1 MKKIIIL
8 FLFLLAS
15 SNAQV
20 INIKGKII
28 NAETGLSLEGANI
41 ALKSDKQFGTVS
53 DVDGMFVL
61 TGQYKSD
68 DLIEFSF
75 IGYEKITKAV
85 SSFLE
90 FPNINLV
97 KLIPA
102 IISSQSVLVQ
112 AFRQNREI
120 APINYSTIKRDEI
133 KDDYTLQ
140 DVPQFLSSLP
150 STTFYSE
157 SGNGIGYNYLSI
169 RGFDQRRISVSINGI
184 PQNDPE
190 DHNVYWLDFPDL
202 LSSADFIQV
211 QKGSGAGVIGY
222 PAIGGS
228 VNIVTS
234 SFANEPGLNLQ
245 ASIGSYNTRKYSVSF
260 SSGLIGEKYSFNARL
275 SQILSSG
282 YREKSWVKFN
292 SYHFSAVRFDD
303 KLTTQ
308 INIYGGPIADG
319 LAYNGIP
326 KFYVTD
332 KNLRRKNYSYWE
344 ADENQKVITYKSERR
359 AEEIE
364 NFSQPHFELLN
375 DYQFNKDLKLNS
387 ALFLV
392 IGQGFFD
399 YDGSWA
405 DSSYFRLTAENGFV
419 SSSNPV
425 NAIIR
430 AQVEN
435 KQWGW
440 IPRLNLQHE
449 NGNLIFGAE
458 LRNHKSIHWGSIS
471 YAENLPPGVTK
482 DYRYYSYNGSKT
494 ISNAFVNENYKMND
508 DISLHGELQI
518 AHHQYRLYNE
528 KYIGTDFKVKDIFLN
543 SRFGM
548 NYKISNGRVLHL
560 SFARVTREPRLKN
573 YYDAAES
580 SGGEVPQF
588 EKSSNGKYDFNKP
601 YVQPETMN
609 DLEIGA
615 YLSEENFSLSLNL
628 FYMLFKNEIV
638 KNGKLDRFGQPITGN
653 MESTVHQGIEFAAS
667 VKPLSGLDIHANASL
682 SKNIIKSGKYFVDA
696 ATSIDMQGNRIGGFP
711 DLLAN
716 IILSYKYSNF
726 YFKLSGK
733 YVGKFYSDNF
743 DKNLSD
749 YIYQNPGFVEYS
761 DNVNDAYF
769 ASDIFTSYEF
779 NLFDS
784 RVPSKIFVQVNNL
797 FDNLYSAHAIGKEF
811 FPVAER
817 NFLAG
822 VQIGL

>member
-8 FLFLLAS
+8 FLFLLINS
-15 SNAQV
+15 YAQV
-20 INIKGKII
+20 TKISGKII
-28 NAETGLSLEGANI
+28 DAETGLPLEGANI
-41 ALKSDKQFGTVS
+41 ILKSDKTIGAVS
-53 DVDGMFVL
+53 DEDGKFVL
-61 TGQYKSD
+61 TSQFNPD
-68 DLIEFSF
+68 DLIEISF
-75 IGYEKITKAV
+75 IGYTKISKPV
-85 SSFLE
+85 SSFLSS
-90 FPNINLV
+90 PNINLI
-97 KLIPA
+97 KLIPE

-112 AFRQNREI
+112 AFRQRQEI
-120 APINYSTIKRDEI
+120 APINYSTINRKEI
-133 KDDYTLQ
+133 KDNYTLQ

-202 LSSADFIQV
+202 ISSADLIQV
-211 QKGSGAGVIGY
+211 QKGSGSGVIGY

-234 SFANEPGLNLQ
+234 SFPNEQKFNLQ
-245 ASIGSYNTRKYSVSF
+245 ASLGSYNTRKYSASF
-260 SSGLIGEKYSFNARL
+260 SSGLIDNKYSFHARL

-292 SYHFSAVRFDD
+292 SYHLSAVRFDE

-308 INIYGGPIADG
+308 INLYGGPIADG
-319 LAYNGIP
+319 LAYNGLP
-326 KFYVTD
+326 KFSVKD
-332 KNLRRKNYSYWE
+332 KSLRRKNFSYWE
-344 ADENQKVITYKSERR
+344 ADENQKVITYSTERR
-359 AEEIE
+359 PEEIE
-364 NFSQPHFELLN
+364 NFSQPHFEILN
-375 DYQFNKDLKLNS
+375 DYKFSNDVNFSS

-392 IGQGFFD
+392 IGEGFFD

-405 DSSYFRLTAENGFV
+405 DSSYFRLTAENGFLQ
-419 SSSNPV
+419 SSNPGD
-425 NAIIR
+425 AIIR

-435 KQWGW
+435 NQFGW

-449 NGNLIFGAE
+449 NGNLIVGAE
-458 LRNHKSIHWGSIS
+458 IRKHKSLHWGSIN
-471 YAENLPPGVTK
+471 YAENLLAGITK

-494 ISNAFVNENYKMND
+494 ILNAFVNENYKLND
-508 DISLHGELQI
+508 NISLLGELQI
-518 AHHQYRLYNE
+518 AHHQYRLFNE
-528 KYIGTDFKVKDIFLN
+528 KYIGTEFSVKDLFFN

-548 NYKISNGRVLHL
+548 NYKFKDGLGLHL

-588 EKSSNGKYDFNKP
+588 EKTSDGKFDFSKP

-615 YLSEENFSLSLNL
+615 YISEANFSFSLNL

-638 KNGKLDRFGQPITGN
+638 KNGELDRFGQPITGN
-653 MESTVHQGIEFAAS
+653 MESTVHQGIEITAS
-667 VKPLSGLDIHANASL
+667 VNPIVGFEIYANATL
-682 SKNIIKSGKYFVDA
+682 SKNFINRGNYFSDA
-696 ATSIDMQGNRIGGFP
+696 LASIDLNGNRIGGFP
-711 DLLAN
+711 DFLAN
-716 IILSYKYSNF
+716 LIMGYKLQNF
-726 YFKLSGK
+726 YVKLSGK

-743 DKNLSD
+743 DSKLVD
-749 YIYQNPGFVEYS
+749 YLKLNPGFVEYS

-769 ASDIFTSYEF
+769 ATDVFASYEF
-779 NLFDS
+779 SLFES
-784 RVPSKIFVQVNNL
+784 QTPSKIFLQVNNI

-811 FPVAER
+811 YPAAER
-817 NFLAG
+817 NFLIG
-822 VQIGL
+822 LQIGL